1 MEDVSCNDIFNP
13 LRLTTQT
20 ILKTRKTSRKK
31 KIWTFLVTTLIS
43 PSSSHYLNSKDKSYT
58 CLIAKNIMISTSHK
72 NYTQFS
78 CRLLKNYHEKSQESL
93 SSKVSEAVSFL
104 LRLDIIDPSI
114 RERFNPCIFLG
125 EFLMRNNSNH
135 GTKLEY

>member
-1 MEDVSCNDIFNP
+1 MEDVSCNDIFNCN
-13 LRLTTQT
+13 RLTTQT
-20 ILKTRKTSRKK
+20 ILKTRKTNRKK
-31 KIWTFLVTTLIS
+31 KIWTFLVTTLTS
-43 PSSSHYLNSKDKSYT
+43 PSSSHYSNSKDKSYT

-72 NYTQFS
+72 NYTQYS
-78 CRLLKNYHEKSQESL
+78 YQPLKNYQEKSQGSL
-93 SSKVSEAVSFL
+93 SNKVSDTVSCW